1 MSQLVNKVVTESRRQ
16 AILMALSLAARY
28 TQPVTLLRQTVDVI
42 GYVASL
48 DQIIAD
54 AAWLQE
60 MGLLELKGDVATL
73 TQRGLDVAT
82 GNARTPGV
90 SVPLPGA

>member
-1 MSQLVNKVVTESRRQ
+1 MSQLVNKVVTEARRQ

-28 TQPVTLLRQTVDVI
+28 TQPLALLQQTVGVI
-42 GYVASL
+42 GYVASF
-48 DQIIAD
+48 DQISAD

-60 MGLLELKGDVATL
+60 VGLLELEGGVATL

-82 GNARTPGV
+82 GNARAPGV

>member
-1 MSQLVNKVVTESRRQ
+1 MSQRVNKVVTEARRQ

-28 TQPVTLLRQTVDVI
+28 TQPVPLLRQTVGVI

-48 DQIIAD
+48 DQIRAD
-54 AAWLQE
+54 AAWLEE
-60 MGLLELKGDVATL
+60 MGLLALDNDVVTL

-90 SVPLPGA
+90 SVPLPGV